1 MATECFHCG
10 LPVPKSASYS
20 VEINNEEQPMCCIG
34 CQSVAQVIVDNG
46 LTDFYNHRTTKSTKP
61 SDLIPA
67 ELQIYD
73 NDALQESFVSFA
85 NEEQDGSIREA
96 SLILEGIVCAACVW
110 LNERNVKRLEGVID
124 FRVNYSTHRASL
136 KWDNTKIKLSDVLK
150 AIADTGY
157 NAHPFDPGRLDTLHQ
172 KEKSAALRR
181 IALAGMGMMQV
192 MMPAIAIY
200 LGENSDM
207 TDSMLHF
214 LRWISLII
222 TTPVVLYSSRVFFT
236 SAWRD
241 LKRGV
246 FGMDVPVSLAIGS
259 AYIASVWA
267 TLTNSGEVY
276 FDSVVMF
283 TFFLLLGRFLEMGAR
298 HKAGQVADALVRL
311 LPQTATRLEKD
322 AKGNDTQTIIAASEL
337 ALGDRVLIKPGE
349 TIPADGSV
357 IEGTS
362 SANESVLTGESMP
375 RQKTVGDALIGG
387 SVNVE
392 SPLTMQVDKLGDS
405 TMLSSIIR
413 LLDRAQ
419 SEKPNLAKFADRSAG
434 WFVLLLLGI
443 AVAVFATWWF
453 IDPSRAFWVAL
464 SVLVITCPCA
474 LSLAT
479 PAALT
484 AATGNLTEQGVLATR
499 GHALETLAK
508 ITHIIFDKTG
518 TLTYGRL
525 KVVKTQ
531 VLSDDLSENECSALA
546 SGLEASSEH
555 PIAQAI
561 QQLSSKPKSFVQLSA
576 ESGRGVEGKLD
587 NKAYRIGTQSYVAEL
602 AGDENLNLNNDKNEA
617 ALLETTIYLGKK
629 NQWLAVFD
637 LQDEIRKE
645 AKQSIEKL
653 QAMGIKVSLLSGD
666 NPQAVKVVSQ
676 ALGIESASAELL
688 PADKLAKV
696 QQYQSQGEVVAM
708 IGDGVNDAPVLAAAD
723 VSIAM
728 GSGSQLAQASADMI
742 LLSENL
748 AQLPSSIQL
757 SKRMQSIIHQNF
769 AWAIV
774 YNLVA
779 IPLAAMGWVLPWMAA
794 IGMSMSSLVVVLNAL
809 RLKK

>member
-1 MATECFHCG
+1 MATDCFHCG
-10 LPVPKSASYS
+10 LPVPKGASYT
-20 VEINNEEQPMCCIG
+20 VEINNEEKPMCCMG

-46 LTDFYNHRTTKSTKP
+46 LTDFYNHRTEKSNKP
-61 SDLIPA
+61 ADLIPA

-73 NDALQESFVSFA
+73 NDALQESFVTFA
-85 NEEQDGSIREA
+85 ADEQKGSIREA

-110 LNERNVKRLEGVID
+110 LNERNVKQLEGVID

-136 KWDNTKIKLSDVLK
+136 KWDNDKIKLSDVLL
-150 AIADTGY
+150 AIANTGY
-157 NAHPFDPGRLDTLHQ
+157 NAHPFDPARLDTLHQ

-181 IALAGMGMMQV
+181 IALAGIGMMQV

-322 AKGNDTQTIIAASEL
+322 SNGNDIQTVIAASEL

-357 IEGTS
+357 IEGAS

-375 RQKTVGDALIGG
+375 RHKTVGDTLIGG

-392 SPLTMQVDKLGDS
+392 SPLTMQIDKLGDS

-443 AVAVFATWWF
+443 ATAVFAAWWF

-508 ITHIIFDKTG
+508 ITHVIFDKTG

-525 KVVKTQ
+525 KVIKTQ
-531 VLSDDLSENECSALA
+531 ILSDSLSEKECKALA

-561 QQLSSKPKSFVQLSA
+561 QELSLKPQNFVQLSA

-602 AGDENLNLNNDKNEA
+602 AGEKNLNQDKSTISS
-617 ALLETTIYLGKK
+617 LETTVYLGTK

-666 NPQAVKVVSQ
+666 NPQAVKAVSQ
-676 ALGIESASAELL
+676 SLKIEAASAELL

-748 AQLPSSIQL
+748 AQLPSSIHL

-769 AWAIV
+769 AWAII
-774 YNLVA
+774 YNVVA
-779 IPLAAMGWVLPWMAA
+779 IPLAAMGWVAPWMAA